1 MDFSKILPAIL
12 PAIEMAAPT
21 IAGLLGGPLASM
33 GVTALEN
40 ALGLEPGTAASN
52 PQAVISAVANMT
64 PDTAVALARIDA
76 DLKMK
81 LADTNIAII
90 QAQVASDAAQI
101 AVNAAEAAGGSFY
114 NSGWRPAVAWIC
126 VVAFGLNYIVN
137 PLIAQFLVLIGAE
150 IPIVAAF
157 DMATMMPVLIGLLG
171 LGGMRSYEK
180 VQGIVK

>member
-40 ALGLEPGTAASN
+40 ALGLAPGTATTD
-52 PQAVISAVANMT
+52 PQAVISAVSNMT
-64 PDTAVALARIDA
+64 PEAAVALARIDA

-90 QAQVASDAAQI
+90 QAQTAADAAQI
-101 AVNAAEAAGGSFY
+101 AVNAAGTGFFHT
-114 NSGWRPAVAWIC
+114 GWRDSVAWIC
-126 VVAFGLNYIVN
+126 VAAFGLNYLIN
-137 PLIAQFLVLIGAE
+137 PIIAQVLVLIGAS

-157 DMATMMPVLIGLLG
+157 DMATMMPVLIGMLG
-171 LGGMRSYEK
+171 LGGMRSYDK
-180 VQGIVK
+180 KQGTS